1 MLTAFQRDSKF
12 IPRRM
17 LSYCHVVCVLQGV
30 TVRALILLNPQNP
43 LGDIYSL
50 SELRDYLEFAKR
62 YASLES

>member
-1 MLTAFQRDSKF
+1 
-12 IPRRM
+12 M
-17 LSYCHVVCVLQGV
+17 LSYYCIFCVLQGI

-62 YASLES
+62 YVNVEG